1 MERERNREP
10 SLCVYYGVCVCTVD
24 NALVF
29 IQCDLWN
36 DYENITMMLVMA
48 GGVMD
53 PNHLVVW
60 FLRGLPVGQSARRR
74 GQ

>member
-1 MERERNREP
+1 M
-10 SLCVYYGVCVCTVD
+10 CVCVCTVD

-36 DYENITMMLVMA
+36 LYENITMVLVMA

-60 FLRGLPVGQSARRR
+60 FLRGLPVGQGARRR

>member
-1 MERERNREP
+1 M
-10 SLCVYYGVCVCTVD
+10 YIMVCVCPVD

-29 IQCDLWN
+29 IQYDLWN
-36 DYENITMMLVMA
+36 HYANLTMMLVMA

-60 FLRGLPVGQSARRR
+60 FLRGLPVGQGARRR

>member
-1 MERERNREP
+1 M
-10 SLCVYYGVCVCTVD
+10 YIMVCVCMCVCVCVQFL

-36 DYENITMMLVMA
+36 DYENITMMLVMT

-60 FLRGLPVGQSARRR
+60 FLRGLPVGQGARRR